1 MTSNNKEQLLLKS
14 GDNVGITMDQWLDHY
29 DSNRGIYNYIFNQ
42 NVIIT
47 KNGKITLSQEYEVI
61 TTSKNYTID
70 FQEKEDIKQETLLLM
85 MEFISR
91 RGTILYRYKYNIYKQ
106 CVQRAI
112 IKHVRQ
118 QRRFFMTS
126 ESIEQKI
133 SWDNGSPTLVS
144 PDDYSSIDFKIDI
157 KNLSTLNKKEKQII
171 MFLSQKYRQKEIA
184 SMLKISAQMVNKY
197 IRQIRKK
204 LEVAGLKSA

>member
-1 MTSNNKEQLLLKS
+1 MENE
-14 GDNVGITMDQWLDHY
+14 DNVGIDQNQWFKHFVANKGLY
-29 DSNRGIYNYIFNQ
+29 YYIFNQ

-47 KNGKITLSQEYEVI
+47 KNGKHTISQELEAI
-61 TTSKNYTID
+61 TTTKNYMIS
-70 FQEKEDIKQETLLLM
+70 FQELEDLKQESILLM

-91 RGTILYRYKYNIYKQ
+91 RGTILYKYKYTIWKQ

-118 QRRFFMTS
+118 QRRFFMQPKNLD
-126 ESIEQKI
+126 QKI
-133 SWDNGSPTLVS
+133 AWDKGERVQVDPGE
-144 PDDYSSIDFKIDI
+144 YSQVDFKIDI

-184 SMLKISAQMVNKY
+184 DMLKISAQMVNKY

-204 LEVAGLKSA
+204 LSAAGLKTA

>member
-14 GDNVGITMDQWLDHY
+14 ADDVGISVNEWLNHY
-29 DSNRGIYNYIFNQ
+29 NNNKGLYNYIFNQ

-47 KNGKITLSQEYEVI
+47 KNGKITLSQELEAI
-61 TTSKNYTID
+61 TTTKNYQIS
-70 FQEKEDIKQETLLLM
+70 FQELEDLKQESILLM
-85 MEFISR
+85 LEFINR
-91 RGTILYRYKYNIYKQ
+91 REKIKYKYKYVIWKQ

-118 QRRFFMTS
+118 NRRFFMTP
-126 ESIEQKI
+126 ESIEQQI

-144 PDDYSSIDFKIDI
+144 PDNYSQVDFKIDV
-157 KNLSTLNKKEKQII
+157 KNLDTLNKKEKQII
-171 MFLSQKYRQKEIA
+171 MLLFQKYKQKEIA
-184 SMLKISAQMVNKY
+184 AILKISAQMVNKY

-204 LEVAGLKSA
+204 LEVAGLKTA

>member
-1 MTSNNKEQLLLKS
+1 MESKQEVLLLNS
-14 GDNVGITMDQWLDHY
+14 GDNMEINVNQWLDHY
-29 DSNRGIYNYIFNQ
+29 NSNKGLYNYIFNQ

-47 KNGKITLSQEYEVI
+47 KNGKYTLSQEYEAI

-70 FQEKEDIKQETLLLM
+70 FQEVEDIKQESLLLM

-91 RGTILYRYKYNIYKQ
+91 RGTILYRYKYNIWKQ

-112 IKHVRQ
+112 LKHIRHN
-118 QRRFFMTS
+118 RRFFMTP
-126 ESIEQKI
+126 ESTEQKTA
-133 SWDNGSPTLVS
+133 WDKGERVQVSHDNYSP
-144 PDDYSSIDFKIDI
+144 IDFKIDI

-171 MFLSQKYRQKEIA
+171 MLLSQKYRQKEIA
-184 SMLKISAQMVNKY
+184 SMLKISAAMVNKY

-204 LEVAGLKSA
+204 LEVAGLKTA

>member
-1 MTSNNKEQLLLKS
+1 MESNKKLLLKS
-14 GDNVGITMDQWLDHY
+14 ADDVGITMDQWLNHY
-29 DSNRGIYNYIFNQ
+29 NNNERLYNYIFNQ

-47 KNGKITLSQEYEVI
+47 KNGKITLSQEYEAI

-70 FQEKEDIKQETLLLM
+70 FQEVEDLKQESILLM

-91 RGTILYRYKYNIYKQ
+91 RGTILYRYKYTIWKQ
-106 CVQRAI
+106 CVQRTI
-112 IKHVRQ
+112 LKHIRQ
-118 QRRFFMTS
+118 QRRFFMTP

-144 PDDYSSIDFKIDI
+144 PDNYSQVDFKVDV
-157 KNLSTLNKKEKQII
+157 KNLNSLSKKEKQII
-171 MFLSQKYRQKEIA
+171 YLLSQKYRQKEIA
-184 SMLKISAQMVNKY
+184 DMLKISAQMVGKY

-204 LEVAGLKSA
+204 LEVAGLKTA